1 MSFKTLIFFGL
12 LAVTLGFTL
21 PGDNTLVV
29 NDSEWVSVSRNLN
42 SLFKFFYIT
51 FSFLKVYGDVIPVA
65 DDVVLV
71 RNARSPQG
79 TLTGTFEHT
88 PEEGSSANVY
98 YNQQLAKN
106 LELFGGAGRNFRF
119 NENNAHAGLRYTY

>member
-12 LAVTLGFTL
+12 LAVALGFTL

-29 NDSEWVSVSRNLN
+29 NDSEWV
-42 SLFKFFYIT
+42 
-51 FSFLKVYGDVIPVA
+51 YGDVVPVA

-71 RNARSPQG
+71 RKARSPQG
-79 TLTGTFEHT
+79 TLTGAFEHT

-106 LELFGGAGRNFRF
+106 LELFGGAGRNFRY
-119 NENNAHAGLRYTY
+119 NENHAHAGLRYTY